1 MNFDAPMIWREQKD
15 RSDDCYF
22 YQNDFTGCTT
32 AKKKKHI
39 VCPNLQSAMRPV
51 EHSENLPG
59 PKPPDQEMQS
69 SSTADEHYSGE
80 YVEPSNRESKNKPIS
95 FPQETLNY
103 LGRDICLTKEKK

>member
-39 VCPNLQSAMRPV
+39 VYPNLQSAMRPV
-51 EHSENLPG
+51 EHSENLPW

-69 SSTADEHYSGE
+69 FSTADEHYSGE

-103 LGRDICLTKEKK
+103 LGRDICLTKGKK